1 MDESITIK
9 MLYEYIMYYESDYT
23 FNKQTRIGGDSCDS
37 SQRSIQDMNAAN
49 YMLTNFQPNCPLNNV
64 IDFATRQP
72 AINFTGSHKI
82 GIGGC
87 NVDESSILSITGL
100 TRNKDKISLLQRPYL
115 TVPYLGRGKSNAMM
129 ESQIQQS
136 EISNN
141 RKSVNP
147 SSEVSNLS
155 YQQTP
160 LISSIQSTI
169 TNPANLIES
178 DADSGWIRGGI
189 PVRQMTRDKESANKQ
204 NM

>member
-1 MDESITIK
+1 
-9 MLYEYIMYYESDYT
+9 MYYESDYT
-23 FNKQTRIGGDSCDS
+23 FNNQTRIGGDSCDS
-37 SQRSIQDMNAAN
+37 SQRNIQDMNAAN
-49 YMLTNFQPNCPLNNV
+49 YMLTNFQPSCPLNNV
-64 IDFATRQP
+64 IDFATKQP

-87 NVDESSILSITGL
+87 NVDESSILSITSL
-100 TRNKDKISLLQRPYL
+100 TRDKDKISLLQRPYL

-147 SSEVSNLS
+147 SSEVSHLS
-155 YQQTP
+155 YRQTP

-178 DADSGWIRGGI
+178 DAASGWIRGGI
-189 PVRQMTRDKESANKQ
+189 PVRQMTRDSEYANKQ

>member
-1 MDESITIK
+1 
-9 MLYEYIMYYESDYT
+9 MYYESDYT
-23 FNKQTRIGGDSCDS
+23 FNKQTRIGGDSCDA
-37 SQRSIQDMNAAN
+37 SQRSIQDTNASN

-64 IDFATRQP
+64 IDFATSQP
-72 AINFTGSHKI
+72 AINFTGSHKG

-87 NVDESSILSITGL
+87 NIDESSVLTITGL
-100 TRNKDKISLLQRPYL
+100 TRNKDKISLLERPYL

-136 EISNN
+136 EIANN

-147 SSEVSNLS
+147 SSEVSHLT
-155 YQQTP
+155 YRQTP
-160 LISSIQSTI
+160 LISSIKSTI

-178 DADSGWIRGGI
+178 DAANGWIRGGI
-189 PVRQMTRDKESANKQ
+189 PVRQMTRDMEHVNKQ

>member
-1 MDESITIK
+1 
-9 MLYEYIMYYESDYT
+9 MYYESDYT

-37 SQRSIQDMNAAN
+37 SQRSIQDMNATN
-49 YMLTNFQPNCPLNNV
+49 YMLTNFQPSCPLNNI
-64 IDFATRQP
+64 IDFATSQP
-72 AINFTGSHKI
+72 AINFTGSHKN

-147 SSEVSNLS
+147 SSEVSHLA
-155 YQQTP
+155 YRQTP

-169 TNPANLIES
+169 TNPSNLIES
-178 DADSGWIRGGI
+178 DAASGWIRGGI
-189 PVRQMTRDKESANKQ
+189 PVRQMTRDKESAN
-204 NM
+204 